1 MIPPSLSDVGVL
13 GNTDYIKTKGV
24 CYMQRQDKFLI
35 LTFEQDAH
43 GNFTKMPFTYGSS
56 VTIEVPEG
64 TNIVIEKEQ
73 LGNTVKT
80 HLFGVVESR

>member
-43 GNFTKMPFTYGSS
+43 GNYTKLPFPYGSS
-56 VTIEVPEG
+56 ATIEVPEE

>member
-1 MIPPSLSDVGVL
+1 
-13 GNTDYIKTKGV
+13 
-24 CYMQRQDKFLI
+24 MQRRDKFLI
-35 LTFEQDAH
+35 LTFEQDVH
-43 GNFTKMPFTYGSS
+43 GNFTKLPFPYGSS

-80 HLFGVVESR
+80 HLFGVVESRWCNEVWLYKGILKITKG